1 MSITST
7 KTGLRSRH
15 ANVSLSHRPAA
26 IPDEE
31 ACPVLLRLAENQFG
45 PEFTRGVKAAKAA
58 LASQPES
65 IVAHCLVVRSLYL
78 SGSNAVQEK
87 LELLREVAS
96 QKSSISEDSKAA
108 IREIEHLCTEP
119 EKIVV
124 ETKAEAKR
132 IEAEYLSKGK
142 RFIIE
147 VVPPKANE
155 NTMTLEQFEAHLK
168 KVRWMTNCG
177 KPNHRDQSVQRIG
190 TWDDWIGPESE
201 GCERLNDI
209 TSIWYEQVIQILGE
223 RAEKALGHANK
234 IESRVYDTVKKAVP
248 HKSDDDVW
256 FAPDAAVALSAY
268 TAKLVALYVIAG
280 APLPDLLAD
289 TWQWFAEGHWPCSCA
304 FYPDAADE
312 DVLVVL

>member
-7 KTGLRSRH
+7 KNGLRGRH
-15 ANVSLSHRPAA
+15 ANVSLSHRPVA
-26 IPDEE
+26 ISDEE

-58 LASQPES
+58 LATQPGS

-87 LELLREVAS
+87 LELLRHVAS
-96 QKSSISEDSKAA
+96 QTASISEDSKAA

-119 EKIVV
+119 ERIVV

-147 VVPPKANE
+147 VVPPKASE
-155 NTMTLEQFEAHLK
+155 NTMTLEQFEAHIK
-168 KVRWMTNCG
+168 KIRWMTNCG
-177 KPNHRDQSVQRIG
+177 KPNHRDQTVKRIAS
-190 TWDDWIGPESE
+190 WDDWVGPESE
-201 GCERLNDI
+201 GCDRLNDI
-209 TSIWYEQVIQILGE
+209 IGIWQEQVIQILGE

-248 HKSDDDVW
+248 HKSDDDIW
-256 FAPDAAVALSAY
+256 FAPNAAVALSAY
-268 TAKLVALYVIAG
+268 SAKLVALYVIAG
-280 APLPDLLAD
+280 APLPDMLAD
-289 TWQWFAEGHWPCSCA
+289 LWQWFAEGHWPCSCA
-304 FYPDAADE
+304 FGSDD
-312 DVLVVL
+312 DDILVVL